1 MFSHCKIF
9 MLWMKWFRDAC
20 GLLCVVINTM
30 LYYIIKE
37 TFQTFIIKTKTC
49 VINFD
54 EIHRNIFVLLGC
66 IVVVFF
72 MYFVLIAHI
81 FHFCTNGTNNLYLNL
96 CICKMSYKIYSNTF
110 LWFFCTNKNHLNNFF
125 LYYTVTNILNH

>member
-1 MFSHCKIF
+1 MDEVI
-9 MLWMKWFRDAC
+9 DAC

-66 IVVVFF
+66 IVVFF
-72 MYFVLIAHI
+72 YV
-81 FHFCTNGTNNLYLNL
+81 FCTY
-96 CICKMSYKIYSNTF
+96 
-110 LWFFCTNKNHLNNFF
+110 CTYFPF
-125 LYYTVTNILNH
+125 LY

>member
-1 MFSHCKIF
+1 MDEVI
-9 MLWMKWFRDAC
+9 DAC

-66 IVVVFF
+66 IVVFF
-72 MYFVLIAHI
+72 LCILYLLHI
-81 FHFCTNGTNNLYLNL
+81 FSISVLMGPIISILTYV
-96 CICKMSYKIYSNTF
+96 
-110 LWFFCTNKNHLNNFF
+110 F
-125 LYYTVTNILNH
+125 LY